1 MRRGRGRCGI
11 PTDGGA
17 SRSIGKCGRQLLI
30 VVGQRGGDN
39 GVPAGLAESWTGF
52 LRLLLLMVALMMT
65 DYRGGC
71 QRGIVQVEH
80 RKVRGITGIFGLT
93 SADREM
99 GISGQY
105 QDNSLLSREEPLAFC
120 PCQKRLVMLR
130 RWEGIF

>member
-93 SADREM
+93 SGQTLRTNGKWSCPLRLGGHAD
-99 GISGQY
+99 
-105 QDNSLLSREEPLAFC
+105 
-120 PCQKRLVMLR
+120 
-130 RWEGIF
+130 